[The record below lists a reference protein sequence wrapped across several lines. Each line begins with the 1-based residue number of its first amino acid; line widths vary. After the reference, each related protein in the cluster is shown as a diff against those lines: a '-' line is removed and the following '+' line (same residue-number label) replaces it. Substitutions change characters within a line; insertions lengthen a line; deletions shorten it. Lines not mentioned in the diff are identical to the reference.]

1 MQMKRL
7 TLFALCLL
15 SGAGYVSAQGP
26 YQFPNADFES
36 WVSTGSGNAVPAHW
50 HSFSNMQ
57 CDLTLGI
64 GCGTAMKNH
73 SDRIA
78 RPNGGYALQIYAK
91 SVLGIIA
98 NGAMTTG
105 RTRVASLNAG
115 SPENYNYDPAGYR
128 WPFHGRPDSI
138 AFLARSSG
146 GISGNALFK
155 VFIHDGR
162 TYYDK
167 ANGDLQGTCYGQ
179 MIIAFHPTSHWKRFA
194 KKVTWTGS
202 AARPSLILGSFSTN
216 EKAGGGS
223 SSDKLDVDALRCIYD
238 KGLSSLSVDGV
249 SQPGMLDAFNR
260 AEFATHDGLTHDGS
274 NSGIASALYVLPADF
289 NTSRGFPLV
298 RAQKRSPLATSVMVT
313 QATKSTPQATIT
325 VTHNDGS
332 AFTYIVRF
340 APSRTSAETAMLCR
354 PGGE

>member
-7 TLFALCLL
+7 TFFALSLFL
-15 SGAGYVSAQGP
+15 TAGQVLGQGA
-26 YQFPNADFES
+26 YQFPNADFEN
-36 WVSTGSGNAVPAHW
+36 WVSTGGGNAVPAHW
-50 HSFSNMQ
+50 HTFSNMQ
-57 CDLTLGI
+57 CDLMMGI

-73 SDRIA
+73 SNRTT
-78 RPNGGYALQIYAK
+78 RKNGGYALQIYAK

-115 SPENYNYDPAGYR
+115 SPENYNHDPEGYR
-128 WPFHGRPDSI
+128 WTFHGRPDSI

-155 VFIHDGR
+155 VFIHDGH

-179 MIIAFHPTSHWKRFA
+179 MIIAFHPTSTWKRFA
-194 KKVTWTGS
+194 KKVSWTD
-202 AARPSLILGSFSTN
+202 ADTRPSLILGSFSTN

-238 KGLSSLSVDGV
+238 KGLSSLYIDGESRPDIV
-249 SQPGMLDAFNR
+249 AAFNL
-260 AEFATHDGLTHDGS
+260 AEFATHDGLTGNGT
-274 NSGIASALYVLPADF
+274 NSGIAYADCTLPAGF
-289 NTSRGFPLV
+289 NINRSLPQV
-298 RAQKRSPLATSVMVT
+298 RATQRSPLAVSVTVT
-313 QATKSTPQATIT
+313 QATLANPQATVT

-332 AFTYIVRF
+332 TFTYIVRF
-340 APSRTSAETAMLCR
+340 TLC
-354 PGGE
+354 GMAQI

>member
-1 MQMKRL
+1 MQLKRL
-7 TLFALCLL
+7 TFYALCLL
-15 SGAGYVSAQGP
+15 LAAGYASGQGA
-26 YQFPNADFES
+26 YQFPNADFEN

-50 HSFSNMQ
+50 HTFSNMQ
-57 CDLTLGI
+57 CDLMMGI

-73 SDRIA
+73 SNRIT
-78 RPNGGYALQIYAK
+78 RKNGGYALQIYAK

-128 WPFHGRPDSI
+128 WTFHGRPDSI

-155 VFIHDGR
+155 VFIHDGH

-179 MIIAFHPTSHWKRFA
+179 MIIAFHPTSDWKRFA
-194 KKVTWTGS
+194 KKVSWTD
-202 AARPSLILGSFSTN
+202 AATRPSLILGSFSTN

-223 SSDKLDVDALRCIYD
+223 SGDKLDVDALRCIYD

-249 SQPGMLDAFNR
+249 SQPDMLAAFNR
-260 AEFATHDGLTHDGS
+260 AEFATHVGLTGNGT
-274 NSGIASALYVLPADF
+274 NSGFASAVYTLPVGF
-289 NTSRGFPLV
+289 NASCEFPQV
-298 RAQKRSPLATSVMVT
+298 GAIQRSPLATSVMVT
-313 QATKSTPQATIT
+313 QANLANPQATVT

-332 AFTYIVRF
+332 TFTYIVRF
-340 APSRTSAETAMLCR
+340 TLC
-354 PGGE
+354 GMGV

>member
-1 MQMKRL
+1 MQMKRF

-15 SGAGYVSAQGP
+15 LGAGYASAQGQ
-26 YQFPNADFES
+26 YQFPNADFEN

-50 HSFSNMQ
+50 HTFGNMQ
-57 CDLTLGI
+57 CDLMMGI

-73 SDRIA
+73 SNRIA
-78 RPNGGYALQIYAK
+78 RKNGGYALQIYAK
-91 SVLGIIA
+91 SVLGVIA

-115 SPENYNYDPAGYR
+115 SPENYNFDPAGYR
-128 WPFHGRPDSI
+128 WTFHGRPDSI

-155 VFIHDGR
+155 VFIHDGQ

-179 MIIAFHPTSHWKRFA
+179 MIIAFHPTSCWKRFA
-194 KKVTWTGS
+194 KKVSWTN
-202 AARPSLILGSFSTN
+202 ATVRPSLILGSFSTN

-238 KGLSSLSVDGV
+238 KGLSSLYIDGE
-249 SQPGMLDAFNR
+249 SQPDMLAAFNR
-260 AEFATHDGLTHDGS
+260 AEFATHDGLTGNGT
-274 NSGIASALYVLPADF
+274 NSGCASAVYTIPVGLNANYE
-289 NTSRGFPLV
+289 FPQV
-298 RAQKRSPLATSVMVT
+298 RATQRSSLAASVTVT
-313 QATKSTPQATIT
+313 QATLDNPQATVT

-332 AFTYIVRF
+332 TFTYIVRF
-340 APSRTSAETAMLCR
+340 ARCKTGIS
-354 PGGE
+354 